1 MKKGGC
7 GFTETT
13 QGEDGKP
20 MGYSNEVLYNGM
32 TGEQLKVRVF
42 QGITYYQRLKQMVND
57 KMYSRSTGPI
67 TMHTRQPSEGRAREG
82 GLRLGEMERDAI
94 IAHGT
99 SFFLKEKLL
108 DSSDLYKVYI
118 NRKNGMIAVGT
129 PEQRTLKEDVSDAK
143 PVYIPYAFKLLMQE
157 LMAIGIIPRLVT
169 N

>member
-1 MKKGGC
+1 MV
-7 GFTETT
+7 
-13 QGEDGKP
+13 ED
-20 MGYSNEVLYNGM
+20 
-32 TGEQLKVRVF
+32 KVHSRAH
-42 QGITYYQRLKQMVND
+42 GPYQMLV
-57 KMYSRSTGPI
+57 
-67 TMHTRQPSEGRAREG
+67 RQPSEGRAREG

-129 PEQRTLKEDVSDAK
+129 PEQRTLKEDISDAK